1 MNMIR
6 IRKADKTHKEL
17 LAKLGEDTFR
27 ESYAAYNTEE
37 DLNLY
42 ISQNY
47 RVEKI
52 ESELQSIHNHYFIAF
67 DKEKGVG
74 FIKLRANSYVEEL
87 QGKKAM
93 EIQQIY
99 VLKSYQKQK
108 VGWDLMQKGI
118 DTALELEMELIWLG
132 VWEKNEKAL
141 HFYQKCGF
149 TRFGSQKF
157 VLGTDVQHDFLL
169 LKSLEK
175 MPHSNVYHTTNLQT
189 LLELKRL
196 EADSLRDVLRA
207 VFDPNLSEERIF
219 KIIKNTLMVQL
230 GVKKMIFYYEAD
242 NNWKEGFHLGIPTL
256 SDEQKAEMLQ
266 FHRILEVHE
275 HFAPLLNQLKVEY
288 IIPINNQGLTK
299 AYFLVADFATSEM
312 EVQSDIIFIETVGH
326 ILYAAIQQ
334 RFFIRERVQQEF
346 LKKELEVAEAIQKQ
360 LLISDFSRFPN
371 IDVHAINIAH
381 HRIGGDFYDIIQKGE
396 DSTFVCI
403 ADVAGK
409 GIGAALL
416 MSNLQAN
423 LRSLCA
429 QYEDLET
436 IIPELNRILYNIT
449 QGERFVTVFLAKI
462 EHSKNVIHYI
472 NAGHNYPL
480 FWQRGK
486 GIWLESQCIFL
497 GAIPKFTTPNAKT
510 LQFSSNDRLFMF
522 TDGLEEQQN
531 TEDEMQMFGS
541 HRIEELIAQN
551 SHKTSQEITKIVID
565 AFYQFAKDTDFS
577 DDITILN
584 ISFL

>member
-1 MNMIR
+1 
-6 IRKADKTHKEL
+6 
-17 LAKLGEDTFR
+17 
-27 ESYAAYNTEE
+27 
-37 DLNLY
+37 
-42 ISQNY
+42 
-47 RVEKI
+47 
-52 ESELQSIHNHYFIAF
+52 
-67 DKEKGVG
+67 
-74 FIKLRANSYVEEL
+74 
-87 QGKKAM
+87 
-93 EIQQIY
+93 
-99 VLKSYQKQK
+99 
-108 VGWDLMQKGI
+108 
-118 DTALELEMELIWLG
+118 
-132 VWEKNEKAL
+132 
-141 HFYQKCGF
+141 
-149 TRFGSQKF
+149 
-157 VLGTDVQHDFLL
+157 
-169 LKSLEK
+169 
-175 MPHSNVYHTTNLQT
+175 MPYSNVYNTTNLQK

-207 VFDPNLSEERIF
+207 VFDPNLSEERVF
-219 KIIKNTLMVQL
+219 KIIKNTLRVQL

-242 NNWKEGFHLGIPTL
+242 GHWQEGFHLGFSPLTP
-256 SDEQKAEMLQ
+256 EEKAEMLQ
-266 FHRILEVHE
+266 FHRLIEINA
-275 HFAPLLNQLKVEY
+275 HFAPHLHKLQVEY
-288 IIPINNQGLTK
+288 AIPINNQGLTK
-299 AYFLVADFATSEM
+299 AYFLVANFASSEM
-312 EVQSDIIFIETVGH
+312 EAQSDIIFIETVGH

-396 DSTFVCI
+396 DTTFICI

-429 QYEDLET
+429 QYEDLEA

-449 QGERFVTVFLAKI
+449 QGDKYVTLFLAKI
-462 EHSKNVIHYI
+462 EHSNNLIRYI

-480 FWQRGK
+480 FWQAGK
-486 GIWLESQCIFL
+486 PLWLESQCVFL
-497 GAIPKFTTPNAKT
+497 GAFSKFPIPTAKT
-510 LQFSSNDRLFMF
+510 LSFAANDRLFMF

-531 TEDEMQMFGS
+531 TESDMQMFGS
-541 HRIEELIAQN
+541 QRIEDLISQN
-551 SHKTSQEITKIVID
+551 SGKSSQEITKIVID

-584 ISFL
+584 VSFL